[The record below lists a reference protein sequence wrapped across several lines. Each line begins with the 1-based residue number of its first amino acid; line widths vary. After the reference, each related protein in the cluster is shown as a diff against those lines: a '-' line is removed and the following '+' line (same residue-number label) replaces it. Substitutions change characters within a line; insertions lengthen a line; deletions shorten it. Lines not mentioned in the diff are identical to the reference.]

1 MQLGLI
7 KLFLTIELFEDFQL
21 NISLPNRLIELTLD
35 RWWKLPSW
43 STIKA
48 KGIFSGTV
56 KCIDIKKNT
65 NNKVLCWLTLTLRDD
80 S

>member
-35 RWWKLPSW
+35 RWWKLPS
-43 STIKA
+43 
-48 KGIFSGTV
+48 
-56 KCIDIKKNT
+56 
-65 NNKVLCWLTLTLRDD
+65 
-80 S
+80 